1 MSFTRE
7 KNRGFWESFVCVLS
21 GEWVLSYYPNGGT
34 AVFLRTTFV
43 TTLVFGTTFLLRARL
58 APGATAALDWDGFR
72 LTLEETMPWAGA
84 IFAGVYVAFYTRFST
99 QWGYLANLYNQIMAM
114 ACTLDSSDED
124 AMGPMRKW
132 KAGFIEDAYELH
144 LYKKEM
150 FAAVVCSLLSCADIR
165 QCFVDTVADS
175 SKKLTDM
182 EQYFAKAFGITIKA
196 AAALPTPAPVNVRR
210 VLSNRVARAK
220 ALQASRHE

>member
-1 MSFTRE
+1 MSFTR
-7 KNRGFWESFVCVLS
+7 KQRKGSWETLVRVLS

-34 AVFLRTTFV
+34 AVFLRTAFV
-43 TTLVFGTTFLLRARL
+43 TALVFGTTFLLRARL
-58 APGATAALDWDGFR
+58 APGATAAPDWDGFR

-99 QWGYLANLYNQIMAM
+99 QWGYLANLYNQIMAT
-114 ACTLDSSDED
+114 ACSLDSNDE
-124 AMGPMRKW
+124 AAIASMRKW

-150 FAAVVCSLLSCADIR
+150 FAAVVCILLACADVR

-175 SKKLTDM
+175 SKKLAAM
-182 EQYFAKAFGITIKA
+182 EKYFADAFGITIQSIA
-196 AAALPTPAPVNVRR
+196 VLPAPAPVAIRR
-210 VLSNRVARAK
+210 VLSNRTARANS
-220 ALQASRHE
+220 LQANRLE